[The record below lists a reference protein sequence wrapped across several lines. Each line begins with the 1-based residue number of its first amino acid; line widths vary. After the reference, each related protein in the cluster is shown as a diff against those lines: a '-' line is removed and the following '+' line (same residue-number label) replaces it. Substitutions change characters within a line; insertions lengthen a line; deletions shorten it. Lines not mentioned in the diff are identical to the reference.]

1 MSRRKDIDQLRG
13 VAILLMVMVHS
24 AATWA
29 PADAST
35 TNLLALIIAGLGGL
49 AAPLFV
55 TVGGWVTVQSKW
67 TLRKALIRFTFLYVA
82 QILVNLSAPQ
92 RFDTFSPGVLT
103 LFALLYLTAPLWV
116 RISKNIQATM
126 FLGVGIF
133 TLNQLLLSGHESLD
147 WDDRTFV
154 GGLFEHVKHL
164 FLTGTYPLLPWILF
178 SLFGASLNNFNPSRR
193 TLLVLGSGGCS
204 ISAYFLYIS
213 IQEKISFAQPS
224 GEAMLTFFPAN
235 TAFLIAALTGVLL
248 IWAMLENMDSKIG
261 IHHLGRLS
269 LTLYVIHFIPLSVFS
284 DMDLNLYSASIIT
297 LAYTL
302 LWWPLSVMH
311 QARVPKYSLENALR
325 SMTEQRKEKGA

>member
-29 PADAST
+29 PSDAST
-35 TNLLALIIAGLGGL
+35 TSILALIIGGLGGL

-116 RISKNIQATM
+116 RISQNIQATI
-126 FLGVGIF
+126 LVGVGIL
-133 TLNQLLLSGHESLD
+133 TLNHILLSGHEALD

-154 GGLFEHVKHL
+154 GGLLEHIRHL

-178 SLFGASLNNFNPSRR
+178 SLFGASLNNFKPSRR
-193 TLLVLGSGGCS
+193 ILLILGCGGFS
-204 ISAYFLYIS
+204 ISAYFLYES
-213 IQEKISFAQPS
+213 MQEKIPFAQPS
-224 GEAMLTFFPAN
+224 GEAVLTFFPAN

-248 IWAMLENMDSKIG
+248 IWAMLENMDSRIG

-269 LTLYVIHFIPLSVFS
+269 LTLYVIHFIPLSLF
-284 DMDLNLYSASIIT
+284 DNLNLGLSSASV
-297 LAYTL
+297 LVLGYTL
-302 LWWPLSVMH
+302 LWWPLTLVH
-311 QARVPKYSLENALR
+311 QKLFPTYSLERMLR
-325 SMTEQRKEKGA
+325 IMTEQR

>member
-29 PADAST
+29 PSDAST
-35 TNLLALIIAGLGGL
+35 TNILALIIAGLGGL

-116 RISKNIQATM
+116 RISQNIQATI
-126 FLGVGIF
+126 LVGVGIL
-133 TLNQLLLSGHESLD
+133 TLNHILLSGHEALD

-154 GGLFEHVKHL
+154 GGLLEHIRHL
-164 FLTGTYPLLPWILF
+164 LLTGTYPLLPWILF

-193 TLLVLGSGGCS
+193 ILLILGSGGFS
-204 ISAYFLYIS
+204 ISAYFLYES
-213 IQEKISFAQPS
+213 MQEKIPFAQPS

-235 TAFLIAALTGVLL
+235 TAFLVAALTGVLL
-248 IWAMLENMDSKIG
+248 IWAMLENKDSRIG
-261 IHHLGRLS
+261 LHHLGRLS
-269 LTLYVIHFIPLSVFS
+269 LTLYVIHFIPLSIFANA
-284 DMDLNLYSASIIT
+284 NLGLSSASI
-297 LAYTL
+297 LVLGYTL
-302 LWWPLSVMH
+302 LWWPLSLAH
-311 QARVPKYSLENALR
+311 QKLFPTRSLESMLR
-325 SMTEQRKEKGA
+325 SMTQQR